1 VQYSHD
7 DNDIYMMEHEAD
19 KMSMDGSGS
28 ASCSEAPDDDVVMN
42 DDPED
47 ATDDEDWA
55 TMGAAALR
63 AESYPNQ
70 AAAQT
75 DHGFRSSSAYA
86 PGGLRSFSASS
97 GMARPPQTLN
107 IDFSALAGTSD
118 AQEREA
124 VEALLQLGSV

>member
-1 VQYSHD
+1 
-7 DNDIYMMEHEAD
+7 MMEHEAD

-63 AESYPNQ
+63 AESYPNP
-70 AAAQT
+70 AAAHIEQ
-75 DHGFRSSSAYA
+75 GFRSSSAYT
-86 PGGLRSFSASS
+86 PGALRSFSGSS
-97 GMARPPQTLN
+97 GMARTPQTFN
-107 IDFSALAGTSD
+107 IDFSAFAGPSD

-124 VEALLQLGSV
+124 VEALLQLGAV

>member
-1 VQYSHD
+1 
-7 DNDIYMMEHEAD
+7 
-19 KMSMDGSGS
+19 MSMDGSGS

-63 AESYPNQ
+63 AESYPSP
-70 AAAQT
+70 AAQIE
-75 DHGFRSSSAYA
+75 HGFQPSSAYT
-86 PGGLRSFSASS
+86 PGALRSFSANS
-97 GMARPPQTLN
+97 GMARTPQTFN
-107 IDFSALAGTSD
+107 MDFSVLAGPSA